1 MAFSAYKPSE
11 IKEKG
16 IKGTHEQRS
25 TCLAPPRLAFQPF
38 AEQAI
43 QLHTKNIVV
52 VVVVV
57 GSPRGWS
64 LTWLKTNRDITW
76 SIGLDGS
83 YLQARDYWLST
94 LSSSCWCHCRY
105 CPQPLGT
112 EVNKTKNKHEKNLVS
127 NNDQEEH
134 SSIKVTESLLLFLS
148 LTETFCPSKE
158 LKIPNEKSDCQYLSL
173 NIALMQYYNFLFIL
187 QPRRVH

>member
-16 IKGTHEQRS
+16 IKGTHERRS

-76 SIGLDGS
+76 SIGLDAS
-83 YLQARDYWLST
+83 YLQVRDYWLST

-112 EVNKTKNKHEKNLVS
+112 KVKKTKNKHEKQLVS

-134 SSIKVTESLLLFLS
+134 SSIKVKESFELLLS

-158 LKIPNEKSDCQYLSL
+158 LKIPNEKSDCQYL
-173 NIALMQYYNFLFIL
+173 
-187 QPRRVH
+187 

>member
-43 QLHTKNIVV
+43 ELMHTKNKVV
-52 VVVVV
+52 VVVVT
-57 GSPRGWS
+57 GSPHGWS

-83 YLQARDYWLST
+83 YLQVRDYWLST

-127 NNDQEEH
+127 SNDQEEH

-158 LKIPNEKSDCQYLSL
+158 LKIPNEKSDCQYL
-173 NIALMQYYNFLFIL
+173 
-187 QPRRVH
+187 

>member
-16 IKGTHEQRS
+16 IKGTHERRS
-25 TCLAPPRLAFQPF
+25 SCLAPPRLAFQPF

-43 QLHTKNIVV
+43 QLHTKNIAV

-64 LTWLKTNRDITW
+64 LTSLKTNRDITW
-76 SIGLDGS
+76 SIGLDAS
-83 YLQARDYWLST
+83 YLQVRDYWLST

-112 EVNKTKNKHEKNLVS
+112 KVKKTKNKHEKQLVS

-134 SSIKVTESLLLFLS
+134 SSIKVKESFELLLS

-158 LKIPNEKSDCQYLSL
+158 LKIPNEKSDCQYL
-173 NIALMQYYNFLFIL
+173 
-187 QPRRVH
+187 

>member
-16 IKGTHEQRS
+16 IKGAHEQRS
-25 TCLAPPRLAFQPF
+25 SCLAPPRLAFQPF

-83 YLQARDYWLST
+83 YLQVRDYWLST

-112 EVNKTKNKHEKNLVS
+112 EVNKTKNKHEQNLVS

-134 SSIKVTESLLLFLS
+134 SSIKVIESLQLFPS
-148 LTETFCPSKE
+148 LTETFCPSKD
-158 LKIPNEKSDCQYLSL
+158 LKLPNEKSDCQYL
-173 NIALMQYYNFLFIL
+173 
-187 QPRRVH
+187 